1 MIPTRKEGWEL
12 VREYTES
19 ESLRR
24 HMLAV
29 EAAMRA
35 YAVRLEGDADL
46 WGIVG
51 LLHDFDY
58 ERYPDVSTNGH
69 PNRGAEILREKG
81 VDEVIVRAILAHAP
95 AVTGAEPE
103 SSMEKAL
110 VAVDEL
116 TGFLIAV
123 ALVRPSHS
131 ILDVELRSV
140 KKKWKDKAFAAPVN
154 RVEIEHAATRLGV
167 TLDQHI
173 EIVLEGMKKCADR
186 LGLAPCSS
194 GSWNVLPTDAR
205 GCPIC
210 WFSVRNWMPPL
221 GITLPGCWSTPVRSR
236 SGFSSV
242 LKLGFWW
249 TR

>member
-12 VREYTES
+12 VCEYTES

-29 EAAMRA
+29 EAGMRA
-35 YAVRLEGDADL
+35 YAVRLEDNADL

-123 ALVRPSHS
+123 ALVRPSRS
-131 ILDVELRSV
+131 ILDVELKSV

-154 RVEIEHAATRLGV
+154 RVEIEHAANRLGV

-173 EIVLEGMKKCADR
+173 VIVLEAMKKCADR
-186 LGLAPCSS
+186 LGLAS
-194 GSWNVLPTDAR
+194 
-205 GCPIC
+205 
-210 WFSVRNWMPPL
+210 
-221 GITLPGCWSTPVRSR
+221 
-236 SGFSSV
+236 
-242 LKLGFWW
+242 
-249 TR
+249 